1 MVLNVLKSNV
11 HPGKLRTLNKAY
23 ADIWLRQFWTYLPVF
38 IQPCRKTTCTIK
50 QPFLEILCLF
60 MASARIVAPNNVER
74 EQYA

>member
-38 IQPCRKTTCTIK
+38 IQPCLKTTIR
-50 QPFLEILCLF
+50 QPFLDFSCEF
-60 MASARIVAPNNVER
+60 MASAWIIARDNIER
-74 EQYA
+74 EQHA

>member
-38 IQPCRKTTCTIK
+38 IQPCLKTTCTIK
-50 QPFLEILCLF
+50 QPFLDFLCEF
-60 MASARIVAPNNVER
+60 MASNRFKIYEHLASTLG
-74 EQYA
+74 